1 VVRRPAA
8 AGMGLLDR
16 YGAWVRA
23 NAAAV
28 LAAEGALSSLTWLV
42 PDRFSDSELALEAL
56 NSALGLLSMYHSQ
69 LLAEP
74 APGAGAGAKQ
84 PAALPWPLWLGAL
97 HQARARWRARRSQ
110 SSWPDPGGAY
120 WCGGGQS
127 TPSRLPLSLSTPI
140 IINTKTRC
148 TQACRLLWRA
158 VAALRSRRLTALSAA
173 RRWRCWWRWA
183 PTARSGAAA

>member
-1 VVRRPAA
+1 MVRRPAA

-97 HQARARWRARRSQ
+97 HQARARRRARRSQ
-110 SSWPDPGGAY
+110 SSWPDQGGAY
-120 WCGGGQS
+120 GCNGGAEH
-127 TPSRLPLSLSTPI
+127 PLAPAFLSV
-140 IINTKTRC
+140 NTQRHCTR
-148 TQACRLLWRA
+148 ACWLLWQA
-158 VAALRSRRLTALSAA
+158 VAASPSRRLMALFAE
-173 RRWRCWWRWA
+173 RRSRCWWRWG